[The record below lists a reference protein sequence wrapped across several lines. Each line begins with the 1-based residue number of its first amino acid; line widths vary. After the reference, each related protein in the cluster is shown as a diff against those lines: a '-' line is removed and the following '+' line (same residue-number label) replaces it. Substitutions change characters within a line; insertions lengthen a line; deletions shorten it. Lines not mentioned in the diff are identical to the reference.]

1 MLCRTSVKGG
11 HICMTHFSFTRAFE
25 VQTLQ
30 QSTHK
35 QCHFRTTVLQDQI
48 SNYSGMLTILAW
60 KYSKNIRWH

>member
-1 MLCRTSVKGG
+1 
-11 HICMTHFSFTRAFE
+11 MTHFSFTRAFE

-35 QCHFRTTVLQDQI
+35 QCHFRTTVLQDQL